1 MKSTRTN
8 MSENSVL
15 EEVKLSRKIE
25 QHMQGS
31 GVNK

>member
-1 MKSTRTN
+1 MKRTRMN

-15 EEVKLSRKIE
+15 EEVKLSRKKE
-25 QHMQGS
+25 QYMQGS

>member
-1 MKSTRTN
+1 MKSARSN

-15 EEVKLSRKIE
+15 EEVKLSRKRE
-25 QHMQGS
+25 QHMQVA